1 MTGHIRYSRGLKI
14 GVNRVGQA
22 LKRVNPQ
29 YHQERQTSTNRHF
42 NPIPYYA
49 EYFGHKIH
57 FDQNEKLIHYGVTE
71 VIAVDGYSSFIT
83 ATSIMALKNNI
94 VIYEEVFRLALFHV
108 NFQTFL

>member
-71 VIAVDGYSSFIT
+71 VVAVDGYSSFIT
-83 ATSIMALKNNI
+83 ATS
-94 VIYEEVFRLALFHV
+94 VINGPEKQHCYLRGS
-108 NFQTFL
+108 FQVSSFPC